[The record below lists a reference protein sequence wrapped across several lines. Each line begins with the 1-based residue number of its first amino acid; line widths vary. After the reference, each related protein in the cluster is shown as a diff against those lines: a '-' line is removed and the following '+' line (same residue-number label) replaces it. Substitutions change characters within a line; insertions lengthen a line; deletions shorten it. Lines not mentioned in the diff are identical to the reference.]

1 MSNKEDLS
9 VSLSTSEEQGNNKQ
23 CVASDSRYTSERP
36 RHDELFKKVMS
47 EPVAAREFLEYY
59 LPASF
64 KSKINLNSVKIEK
77 ESFVTE
83 NLRKRLSDVVYSVS
97 LKQNIDGKNSTDS
110 TTERANN
117 DKAYVYVLIEH
128 QSSSDYWIA
137 FRLWQYMLL
146 LCERHKDANKNNQP
160 KSNATSA
167 KYNKLPLICPIV
179 VYANDKPYNAPR
191 SFWGLFEDSKTA
203 KEMMGD
209 EYLLVD
215 LQKQSDDEIE
225 QKKHLGMMEYMLKHI
240 KARDILN
247 LWQSL
252 LEKFESSIEI
262 DKENG
267 YIYIKW
273 LLWYSDAKVSED
285 KQVELAKII
294 ASYLKKEDQEG
305 LMRTIA
311 DKYIDEGVQK
321 GMVQGM
327 QIGEAKGMQIGRNEG
342 MQIGEAKGKYEVAK
356 NMLANNYSIPEVSR
370 ITGLSIAEIND
381 LLKS

>member
-1 MSNKEDLS
+1 MTNEERNNQQQKIDLS
-9 VSLSTSEEQGNNKQ
+9 TN
-23 CVASDSRYTSERP
+23 SDASERP

-47 EPVAAREFLEYY
+47 EPVAAREFLEHY
-59 LPASF
+59 LPTSF
-64 KSKINLNSVKIEK
+64 KNKINLNSVKIEK

-83 NLRKRLSDVVYSVS
+83 DLRKRLSDVVYSVS
-97 LKQNIDGKNSTDS
+97 LKNDNIKDNTTD
-110 TTERANN
+110 NVDN
-117 DKAYVYVLIEH
+117 DKAYVYVLMH

-146 LCERHKDANKNNQP
+146 LCERRKDANKNNNIKQE
-160 KSNATSA
+160 KD
-167 KYNKLPLICPIV
+167 NKLPLICPIV

-191 SFWGLFEDSKTA
+191 SFWELFEDSKTA
-203 KEMMGD
+203 KGLMSD

-225 QKKHLGMMEYMLKHI
+225 KKQHLGMMEYMLKHI

-252 LEKFESSIEI
+252 LEKFESSIEV
-262 DKENG
+262 DKKNG
-267 YIYIKW
+267 FIYIKW

-294 ASYLKKEDQEG
+294 AKHLNKADQEG

-311 DKYIDEGVQK
+311 DKYIDEGIA
-321 GMVQGM
+321 QGM
-327 QIGEAKGMQIGRNEG
+327 QIGEAKRTM
-342 MQIGEAKGKYEVAK
+342 EVAK
-356 NMLANNYSIPEVSR
+356 NMLSNNYSIPEVAR
-370 ITGLSIAEIND
+370 ITGLSIQELNK

>member
-1 MSNKEDLS
+1 MDNKNAPKDSSE
-9 VSLSTSEEQGNNKQ
+9 LSTADTQERNRNHEQ
-23 CVASDSRYTSERP
+23 VDSDGSNTSERP
-36 RHDELFKKVMS
+36 KHDELFKKVMS
-47 EPVAAREFLEYY
+47 EPVAAREFLEHY
-59 LPASF
+59 LPVTF
-64 KSKINLNSVKIEK
+64 KNKINLSSVKIEK

-83 NLRKRLSDVVYSVS
+83 DLRRRLSDVVYSVS
-97 LKQNIDGKNSTDS
+97 LKQNIDGKNSTD
-110 TTERANN
+110 TTESANN

-179 VYANDKPYNAPR
+179 VYANDKSYNAPR
-191 SFWGLFEDSKTA
+191 SFWELFEDGRTA
-203 KEMMGD
+203 KELMGD

-215 LQKQSDDEIE
+215 LQKQSDNDIE

-262 DKENG
+262 DRENG

-311 DKYIDEGVQK
+311 DKYIDEGMQK

-327 QIGEAKGMQIGRNEG
+327 QIGRNEG
-342 MQIGEAKGKYEVAK
+342 KYERTVEVAK
-356 NMLANNYSIPEVSR
+356 NMLNAGSDIAFISKV
-370 ITGLSIAEIND
+370 TGLSISELNE
-381 LLKS
+381 LLNPKS

>member
-1 MSNKEDLS
+1 MTNKELNQRQQQTD
-9 VSLSTSEEQGNNKQ
+9 VSTDSD
-23 CVASDSRYTSERP
+23 ASNTSERP

-47 EPVAAREFLEYY
+47 EPVAAREFLEHY

-64 KSKINLNSVKIEK
+64 KDKINLNSVKIEK

-83 NLRKRLSDVVYSVS
+83 DLRKRLSDVVYSVS
-97 LKQNIDGKNSTDS
+97 VKKNNIKDS
-110 TTERANN
+110 TTESANN

-146 LCERHKDANKNNQP
+146 LCERHKDANKN
-160 KSNATSA
+160 KSNSTEE
-167 KYNKLPLICPIV
+167 KDNKLPLICPIV

-191 SFWGLFEDSKTA
+191 SFWELFEDSKTA
-203 KEMMGD
+203 KEIMGD

-215 LQKQSDDEIE
+215 LQKQSDNEIE

-252 LEKFESSIEI
+252 LEKFESSIEV

-273 LLWYSDAKVSED
+273 LCDAKVSED

-294 ASYLKKEDQEG
+294 AKHLKKEDQEG
-305 LMRTIA
+305 ELLLINILMRECKKVWSKA
-311 DKYIDEGVQK
+311 CRLGRL
-321 GMVQGM
+321 
-327 QIGEAKGMQIGRNEG
+327 EACRL
-342 MQIGEAKGKYEVAK
+342 GK
-356 NMLANNYSIPEVSR
+356 
-370 ITGLSIAEIND
+370 
-381 LLKS
+381 LKVYRLVETKESMK

>member
-1 MSNKEDLS
+1 MNEKDMSSSKAEDLS
-9 VSLSTSEEQGNNKQ
+9 TNGDTSIANNN
-23 CVASDSRYTSERP
+23 VERP

-47 EPVAAREFLEYY
+47 EPVAAREFLEHY
-59 LPASF
+59 LPVTF

-83 NLRKRLSDVVYSVS
+83 DLRKRFSDVVYSVS
-97 LKQNIDGKNSTDS
+97 LKQNIDGKNSIDS
-110 TTERANN
+110 ATESVHN

-146 LCERHKDANKNNQP
+146 LCERHKDANKNN
-160 KSNATSA
+160 SNATSE
-167 KYNKLPLICPIV
+167 KDKKLPLICPIV

-191 SFWGLFEDSKTA
+191 SFWGLFDDSKTA
-203 KEMMGD
+203 KALMSD

-262 DKENG
+262 DRENG

-311 DKYIDEGVQK
+311 DKYIDEGIA
-321 GMVQGM
+321 QGV
-327 QIGEAKGMQIGRNEG
+327 QIGRNEG
-342 MQIGEAKGKYEVAK
+342 VQIGRNEGVQIGRNEAKYEVAK
-356 NMLANNYSIPEVSR
+356 NMYNAGADISFISKV
-370 ITGLSIAEIND
+370 TGLSISEVNN
-381 LLKS
+381 LK

>member
-1 MSNKEDLS
+1 MTNEEHNNQQQQKD
-9 VSLSTSEEQGNNKQ
+9 LSTS
-23 CVASDSRYTSERP
+23 SDASERP

-47 EPVAAREFLEYY
+47 EPVAAREFLEHY
-59 LPASF
+59 LPVSF
-64 KSKINLNSVKIEK
+64 KNKINLNSVTIEK

-83 NLRKRLSDVVYSVS
+83 DLRKRLSDVVYSVS
-97 LKQNIDGKNSTDS
+97 LKRDNVKDS
-110 TTERANN
+110 TTDSVDNE
-117 DKAYVYVLIEH
+117 KAYIYVLIEH

-146 LCERHKDANKNNQP
+146 LCERHKDANKKNKQ
-160 KSNATSA
+160 KRG
-167 KYNKLPLICPIV
+167 KLPLICPIV

-191 SFWGLFEDSKTA
+191 SFWELFEDSSTA
-203 KEMMGD
+203 KSLMSD

-225 QKKHLGMMEYMLKHI
+225 KKKHLGMMEYILKHI

-252 LEKFESSIEI
+252 LERFESSIEI

-273 LLWYSDAKVSED
+273 LLWYSDAKVDED

-294 ASYLKKEDQEG
+294 AKHLNKTDQEG

-327 QIGEAKGMQIGRNEG
+327 QLGEARGMQIGRNEG
-342 MQIGEAKGKYEVAK
+342 MQLGEAKGKYEVAK
-356 NMLANNYSIPEVSR
+356 NMLSNNYSIPEVSR
-370 ITGLSIAEIND
+370 ITGLSIQELNE

>member
-1 MSNKEDLS
+1 M
-9 VSLSTSEEQGNNKQ
+9 Q
-23 CVASDSRYTSERP
+23 
-36 RHDELFKKVMS
+36 
-47 EPVAAREFLEYY
+47 
-59 LPASF
+59 
-64 KSKINLNSVKIEK
+64 
-77 ESFVTE
+77 
-83 NLRKRLSDVVYSVS
+83 KRLSDVVYSVS
-97 LKQNIDGKNSTDS
+97 LKKNNIKDG
-110 TTERANN
+110 TTESTNN

-146 LCERHKDANKNNQP
+146 LCERHKVVNKKNEQERG
-160 KSNATSA
+160 
-167 KYNKLPLICPIV
+167 KLPLICPIV

-191 SFWGLFEDSKTA
+191 SFWDLFEDSKTA

-225 QKKHLGMMEYMLKHI
+225 KKKHLGMMEYMLKHI

-267 YIYIKW
+267 FIYIKW

-294 ASYLKKEDQEG
+294 AKHLKKEDQEG

-311 DKYIDEGVQK
+311 DKYIDEGIAQ
-321 GMVQGM
+321 
-327 QIGEAKGMQIGRNEG
+327 GMQIGRNEG
-342 MQIGEAKGKYEVAK
+342 MQIGRNEGKYEVAK
-356 NMLANNYSIPEVSR
+356 NMLNAGADISFISKV
-370 ITGLSIAEIND
+370 TGLSISEINK
-381 LLKS
+381 LSGSQ

>member
-1 MSNKEDLS
+1 MTN
-9 VSLSTSEEQGNNKQ
+9 EEHNQKQ
-23 CVASDSRYTSERP
+23 QQTELENSDVSERP

-47 EPVAAREFLEYY
+47 EPVAAREFLEHY
-59 LPASF
+59 LPVSL
-64 KSKINLNSVKIEK
+64 KNKINLNTIKIEK
-77 ESFVTE
+77 ESFITE
-83 NLRKRLSDVVYSVS
+83 DLRKRFSDVVYSVY
-97 LKQNIDGKNSTDS
+97 LKNDNIKDS
-110 TTERANN
+110 TTDKVDN
-117 DKAYVYVLIEH
+117 DKAYVYALIEH
-128 QSSSDYWIA
+128 QSSSDYWMA

-146 LCERHKDANKNNQP
+146 LCERHISKNHNNESNTNNKQERG
-160 KSNATSA
+160 
-167 KYNKLPLICPIV
+167 KLPLICPIV

-191 SFWGLFEDSKTA
+191 SFWELFEDSKTA
-203 KEMMGD
+203 KELMSD

-225 QKKHLGMMEYMLKHI
+225 KKKHLGMMEYMLKHI

-262 DKENG
+262 DKANG
-267 YIYIKW
+267 FIYIKW

-294 ASYLKKEDQEG
+294 AKHLNKTDQEG

-311 DKYIDEGVQK
+311 DKYIDEGIAQ
-321 GMVQGM
+321 
-327 QIGEAKGMQIGRNEG
+327 GMQIGRNEG
-342 MQIGEAKGKYEVAK
+342 MQIGVAKGKYEVAK
-356 NMLANNYSIPEVSR
+356 NMLSAGSDISFISKVTGFSIS
-370 ITGLSIAEIND
+370 EINQ

>member
-1 MSNKEDLS
+1 M
-9 VSLSTSEEQGNNKQ
+9 
-23 CVASDSRYTSERP
+23 
-36 RHDELFKKVMS
+36 
-47 EPVAAREFLEYY
+47 
-59 LPASF
+59 
-64 KSKINLNSVKIEK
+64 IN
-77 ESFVTE
+77 
-83 NLRKRLSDVVYSVS
+83 VVYSVP
-97 LKQNIDGKNSTDS
+97 LKKNNIKDS
-110 TTERANN
+110 TNESANH

-146 LCERHKDANKNNQP
+146 LCERHKDANKNN
-160 KSNATSA
+160 KSNATSE
-167 KYNKLPLICPIV
+167 KDTKLPLICPIV

-191 SFWGLFEDSKTA
+191 NFWELFEDSKTA
-203 KEMMGD
+203 KELMGG

-311 DKYIDEGVQK
+311 DKYIDEGMQK
-321 GMVQGM
+321 GMIQGM

-342 MQIGEAKGKYEVAK
+342 KYEVAK
-356 NMLANNYSIPEVSR
+356 NMLNAGSDIAFISKV
-370 ITGLSIAEIND
+370 TGLSISELNR

>member
-1 MSNKEDLS
+1 M
-9 VSLSTSEEQGNNKQ
+9 NNKNIPKDS
-23 CVASDSRYTSERP
+23 VALSESDTQERNRNHEQVDSDGSNTSERP

-47 EPVAAREFLEYY
+47 EPVAAREFLEHY
-59 LPASF
+59 LPVTF
-64 KSKINLNSVKIEK
+64 KNKINLNSVKIEK

-83 NLRKRLSDVVYSVS
+83 DLRKRLSDVVYSVS
-97 LKQNIDGKNSTDS
+97 LKNDNIKDS
-110 TTERANN
+110 TAESANN

-146 LCERHKDANKNNQP
+146 LCERHKDTNKN
-160 KSNATSA
+160 KSNSA
-167 KYNKLPLICPIV
+167 EEKDNKLPLICPIV

-191 SFWGLFEDSKTA
+191 SFWELFEDCKTA
-203 KEMMGD
+203 KEMMGG

-215 LQKQSDDEIE
+215 LQKQSDNEIE

-252 LEKFESSIEI
+252 LERFESSIEI

-294 ASYLKKEDQEG
+294 AKHLKKEEQEG

-311 DKYIDEGVQK
+311 DKYIDEGIA
-321 GMVQGM
+321 QGM
-327 QIGEAKGMQIGRNEG
+327 QIGRSEG

-356 NMLANNYSIPEVSR
+356 NMLNAGSDIAFISKVTGISIQ
-370 ITGLSIAEIND
+370 EINK
-381 LLKS
+381 LSGSQ

>member
-1 MSNKEDLS
+1 MNNKNMPKDSSE
-9 VSLSTSEEQGNNKQ
+9 LSTADTQERNRNHEQ
-23 CVASDSRYTSERP
+23 VDSDGSNTSERP
-36 RHDELFKKVMS
+36 KHDELFKKVMS
-47 EPVAAREFLEYY
+47 EPVAAREFLEHY
-59 LPASF
+59 LPVTF
-64 KSKINLNSVKIEK
+64 KSKININSVKIEK

-83 NLRKRLSDVVYSVS
+83 DLRKRLSDVVYSVS

-110 TTERANN
+110 TNDDNVDN

-146 LCERHKDANKNNQP
+146 LCERHKDANKNKN
-160 KSNATSA
+160 SVA
-167 KYNKLPLICPIV
+167 KEKDNKLPLICPIV

-191 SFWGLFEDSKTA
+191 SFWELFEDGKTA
-203 KEMMGD
+203 KELMGD

-252 LEKFESSIEI
+252 LEKFESSIEV
-262 DKENG
+262 DKKNG

-311 DKYIDEGVQK
+311 DKYIDEGIA
-321 GMVQGM
+321 QGM

-342 MQIGEAKGKYEVAK
+342 MQIGRNEGKYEVAK
-356 NMLANNYSIPEVSR
+356 NMLNAGSDISFISKV
-370 ITGLSIAEIND
+370 TGLSISELNR
-381 LLKS
+381 LLKP

>member
-1 MSNKEDLS
+1 MTNEEHNQRKQQSELS
-9 VSLSTSEEQGNNKQ
+9 ANNDTSA
-23 CVASDSRYTSERP
+23 ASDTSERP

-47 EPVAAREFLEYY
+47 EPIAAREFLEHY
-59 LPASF
+59 LPVSF
-64 KSKINLNSVKIEK
+64 KNKINLGSVKIEK

-83 NLRKRLSDVVYSVS
+83 DLRKRLSDVVYSVS

-110 TTERANN
+110 AIDNVDN
-117 DKAYVYVLIEH
+117 DKAYIYVLIEH

-146 LCERHKDANKNNQP
+146 LCERHKDANKN
-160 KSNATSA
+160 KSNATSE
-167 KYNKLPLICPIV
+167 KDNKLPLICPIV

-191 SFWGLFEDSKTA
+191 SFWELFEDSKTA
-203 KEMMGD
+203 KELMGD

-215 LQKQSDDEIE
+215 LQKQSDNEIE
-225 QKKHLGMMEYMLKHI
+225 QKKHLGMMEYILKHI

-311 DKYIDEGVQK
+311 DKYIDEG
-321 GMVQGM
+321 
-327 QIGEAKGMQIGRNEG
+327 IARGMQIGRNEG
-342 MQIGEAKGKYEVAK
+342 MQIGEAKRTIEVAK
-356 NMLANNYSIPEVSR
+356 NMLNAGSDIAFISKV
-370 ITGLSIAEIND
+370 TGLSIFELNR
-381 LLKS
+381 LLKP

>member
-1 MSNKEDLS
+1 MTNEELNQRQQQTDLS
-9 VSLSTSEEQGNNKQ
+9 TNSNANDTGDNSASEH
-23 CVASDSRYTSERP
+23 P

-47 EPVAAREFLEYY
+47 EPVAAREFLEHY
-59 LPASF
+59 LPVSF
-64 KSKINLNSVKIEK
+64 KNKINLSSVKIEK

-83 NLRKRLSDVVYSVS
+83 DLRKRLSDVVYSVS
-97 LKQNIDGKNSTDS
+97 LKNDNIKDS
-110 TTERANN
+110 NAEKSVHN
-117 DKAYVYVLIEH
+117 DKAYIYVLIEH

-137 FRLWQYMLL
+137 FRLWQYMIL
-146 LCERHKDANKNNQP
+146 LCERHKDAHKNN
-160 KSNATSA
+160 SNSA
-167 KYNKLPLICPIV
+167 KEKDNKLPLICPVV

-191 SFWGLFEDSKTA
+191 SFWELFEDSKTA
-203 KEMMGD
+203 KELMGG

-215 LQKQSDDEIE
+215 LQQQSDNEIE

-252 LEKFESSIEI
+252 LERFKSSIEI

-285 KQVELAKII
+285 KQAKLASII
-294 ASYLKKEDQEG
+294 ATHLNKADQEG

-327 QIGEAKGMQIGRNEG
+327 QIGEAKGMQL
-342 MQIGEAKGKYEVAK
+342 GEAKGKYEVAK
-356 NMLANNYSIPEVSR
+356 NMLAADSDPDFISKV
-370 ITGLSIAEIND
+370 TGLSITEINK
-381 LLKS
+381 LKD

>member
-1 MSNKEDLS
+1 MTN
-9 VSLSTSEEQGNNKQ
+9 EEHNQKQ
-23 CVASDSRYTSERP
+23 QQTELENSGVSERP

-47 EPVAAREFLEYY
+47 EPIAAREFLEHY
-59 LPASF
+59 LPVSF
-64 KSKINLNSVKIEK
+64 KNKINLNSVKIEK

-83 NLRKRLSDVVYSVS
+83 DLKKRFSDVVYSVS
-97 LKQNIDGKNSTDS
+97 LKNDNVKDS
-110 TTERANN
+110 TTDSVDN

-146 LCERHKDANKNNQP
+146 LCERHKDANKGNNKQERD
-160 KSNATSA
+160 
-167 KYNKLPLICPIV
+167 KLPLICPIV

-191 SFWGLFEDSKTA
+191 SFWELFEDSNTA
-203 KEMMGD
+203 KTLMLD

-225 QKKHLGMMEYMLKHI
+225 KKKHLGMMEYMLKHI

-252 LEKFESSIEI
+252 LERFKSSIEI

-273 LLWYSDAKVSED
+273 LLWYSDAKVDAD
-285 KQVELAKII
+285 KQAELAKII
-294 ASYLKKEDQEG
+294 AKHLNKADGEG

-311 DKYIDEGVQK
+311 DKYIDEGIA
-321 GMVQGM
+321 QGM
-327 QIGEAKGMQIGRNEG
+327 QIGKNEG
-342 MQIGEAKGKYEVAK
+342 KHERTMEVAK
-356 NMLANNYSIPEVSR
+356 NMLSNNYSIPEISR
-370 ITGLSIAEIND
+370 ITGLSISEINN
-381 LLKS
+381 LLKA

>member
-1 MSNKEDLS
+1 M
-9 VSLSTSEEQGNNKQ
+9 TSEHNNQ
-23 CVASDSRYTSERP
+23 QQQQVASDSSGSHDRP

-47 EPVAAREFLEYY
+47 EPVAAREFLEHY

-64 KSKINLNSVKIEK
+64 KDKINLDSVKIEK
-77 ESFVTE
+77 ESFVTDS
-83 NLRKRLSDVVYSVS
+83 LRKRLSDVVYSVS
-97 LKQNIDGKNSTDS
+97 LKHDNLKGATSDNVD
-110 TTERANN
+110 N
-117 DKAYVYVLIEH
+117 DKAYVYLLLEH

-146 LCERHKDANKNNQP
+146 LCERHKDANKKNNIKQE
-160 KSNATSA
+160 KA
-167 KYNKLPLICPIV
+167 KLPLICPIV

-191 SFWGLFEDSKTA
+191 SFWELFEDSSTA
-203 KEMMGD
+203 KELMGD

-215 LQKQSDDEIE
+215 LQKQSDGEIE
-225 QKKHLGMMEYMLKHI
+225 KKRHLGMMEYMLKHI

-273 LLWYSDAKVSED
+273 LLWYSDTKVSED
-285 KQVELAKII
+285 KQVELAQII
-294 ASYLKKEDQEG
+294 AKHLNKADQEG

-311 DKYIDEGVQK
+311 DKYIDEGIAQ
-321 GMVQGM
+321 
-327 QIGEAKGMQIGRNEG
+327 GMQIGRNEG
-342 MQIGEAKGKYEVAK
+342 MQIGRNEGKYERNIEVAK
-356 NMLANNYSIPEVSR
+356 NLLAQNIDIKTISVA
-370 ITGLSIAEIND
+370 TGLTVDEINK
-381 LLKS
+381 LKNS

>member
-1 MSNKEDLS
+1 MR
-9 VSLSTSEEQGNNKQ
+9 Q
-23 CVASDSRYTSERP
+23 A
-36 RHDELFKKVMS
+36 
-47 EPVAAREFLEYY
+47 
-59 LPASF
+59 
-64 KSKINLNSVKIEK
+64 
-77 ESFVTE
+77 
-83 NLRKRLSDVVYSVS
+83 
-97 LKQNIDGKNSTDS
+97 
-110 TTERANN
+110 
-117 DKAYVYVLIEH
+117 
-128 QSSSDYWIA
+128 
-137 FRLWQYMLL
+137 
-146 LCERHKDANKNNQP
+146 
-160 KSNATSA
+160 
-167 KYNKLPLICPIV
+167 LICPIV

-191 SFWGLFEDSKTA
+191 SFWELFEDSKTA
-203 KEMMGD
+203 KDMMGD

-225 QKKHLGMMEYMLKHI
+225 KKKHLGMMEYMLKHI

-285 KQVELAKII
+285 KQVELASII
-294 ASYLKKEDQEG
+294 AKHLKKEDQEE

-327 QIGEAKGMQIGRNEG
+327 QIGEARG
-342 MQIGEAKGKYEVAK
+342 MQIGEAKRTMEVAK
-356 NMLANNYSIPEVSR
+356 NMLSNNYSIPEVSR
-370 ITGLSIAEIND
+370 ITGLSISELNTINLTNKKD
-381 LLKS
+381 S

>member
-1 MSNKEDLS
+1 MVRED
-9 VSLSTSEEQGNNKQ
+9 G
-23 CVASDSRYTSERP
+23 
-36 RHDELFKKVMS
+36 
-47 EPVAAREFLEYY
+47 
-59 LPASF
+59 
-64 KSKINLNSVKIEK
+64 
-77 ESFVTE
+77 
-83 NLRKRLSDVVYSVS
+83 
-97 LKQNIDGKNSTDS
+97 TDS
-110 TTERANN
+110 TSKNIDN

-137 FRLWQYMLL
+137 FRFWQYMLL
-146 LCERHKDANKNNQP
+146 LCERHKDIAKNNN
-160 KSNATSA
+160 KH
-167 KYNKLPLICPIV
+167 KRGKLPLICPIV
-179 VYANDKPYNAPR
+179 VYANDKPYNAPK
-191 SFWGLFEDSKTA
+191 SLWELFDD
-203 KEMMGD
+203 KEQARLLMGD

-252 LEKFESSIEI
+252 LEKFASSIEI

-273 LLWYSDAKVSED
+273 LLWYSDAKVSEY

-294 ASYLKKEDQEG
+294 ASYLNKEDQEG
-305 LMRTIA
+305 LMRTVA

-327 QIGEAKGMQIGRNEG
+327 QIGRNE
-342 MQIGEAKGKYEVAK
+342 EKYEVAK

-370 ITGLSIAEIND
+370 ITGLTVDEIGK
-381 LLKS
+381 LKNS

>member
-1 MSNKEDLS
+1 MGNEEHNQRQQQTDI
-9 VSLSTSEEQGNNKQ
+9 STN
-23 CVASDSRYTSERP
+23 SDAGDTRDNAERP
-36 RHDELFKKVMS
+36 KHDELFKKVMS
-47 EPVAAREFLEYY
+47 EPVAAREFLEHY
-59 LPASF
+59 LPTSF
-64 KSKINLNSVKIEK
+64 KNKINLDSIKIEK

-83 NLRKRLSDVVYSVS
+83 DLRKRLSDVIYSVS
-97 LKQNIDGKNSTDS
+97 LKKSNIKDS
-110 TTERANN
+110 TADNIANE
-117 DKAYVYVLIEH
+117 KAYVYVLIEH

-146 LCERHKDANKNNQP
+146 LCERHKDANKNN
-160 KSNATSA
+160 SNATLE
-167 KYNKLPLICPIV
+167 KDKKLPLICPVV

-191 SFWGLFEDSKTA
+191 IFWELFEDSKTA
-203 KEMMGD
+203 KELMGD
-209 EYLLVD
+209 KYLLVD

-247 LWQSL
+247 LWHSL
-252 LEKFESSIEI
+252 LEKFASSIEI

-321 GMVQGM
+321 GMIQ
-327 QIGEAKGMQIGRNEG
+327 GMQIGRNEG
-342 MQIGEAKGKYEVAK
+342 MQIG
-356 NMLANNYSIPEVSR
+356 
-370 ITGLSIAEIND
+370 
-381 LLKS
+381 

>member
-1 MSNKEDLS
+1 
-9 VSLSTSEEQGNNKQ
+9 
-23 CVASDSRYTSERP
+23 
-36 RHDELFKKVMS
+36 MS
-47 EPVAAREFLEYY
+47 EPVAAREFLEHY
-59 LPASF
+59 LPVTF
-64 KSKINLNSVKIEK
+64 KSKINLGSVKIEK

-83 NLRKRLSDVVYSVS
+83 DLRKRLSDVVYSVS

-110 TTERANN
+110 ATDNVDN

-146 LCERHKDANKNNQP
+146 LCERHKDANKN
-160 KSNATSA
+160 KSNAT
-167 KYNKLPLICPIV
+167 KEKDNKLPLICPIV

-191 SFWGLFEDSKTA
+191 SFWELFEDGKAA
-203 KEMMGD
+203 KELMGG

-215 LQKQSDDEIE
+215 LQKQSDNEIE

-262 DKENG
+262 DKANG

-327 QIGEAKGMQIGRNEG
+327 QIGEAKGMQIGEAKG
-342 MQIGEAKGKYEVAK
+342 MQIGRNEGKYEVAK
-356 NMLANNYSIPEVSR
+356 NMLNAGSDIAFISKV
-370 ITGLSIAEIND
+370 TGLSISELNR

>member
-1 MSNKEDLS
+1 MTNEELNPRQQQSE
-9 VSLSTSEEQGNNKQ
+9 LSTNND
-23 CVASDSRYTSERP
+23 ASAAGDNSASERP

-47 EPVAAREFLEYY
+47 EPVAAREFLEHY
-59 LPASF
+59 LPVSF
-64 KSKINLNSVKIEK
+64 KNKINLSSVKIEK
-77 ESFVTE
+77 ESFVTDS
-83 NLRKRLSDVVYSVS
+83 LRKKFSDVVYSVS
-97 LKQNIDGKNSTDS
+97 LKKHDIKDSATDN
-110 TTERANN
+110 ADN

-146 LCERHKDANKNNQP
+146 LCERHKDANKN
-160 KSNATSA
+160 KSNGAA
-167 KYNKLPLICPIV
+167 EKDNKLPLICPIV

-191 SFWGLFEDSKTA
+191 NFWELFDDSKTA
-203 KEMMGD
+203 KELMGD

-215 LQKQSDDEIE
+215 LQKQSDNEIE

-262 DKENG
+262 DKQNG

-294 ASYLKKEDQEG
+294 AKHLKKEDQEG

-311 DKYIDEGVQK
+311 DKYIDEGIA
-321 GMVQGM
+321 QGM
-327 QIGEAKGMQIGRNEG
+327 QIGEARGV
-342 MQIGEAKGKYEVAK
+342 QIGEAKRTIEVAK
-356 NMLANNYSIPEVSR
+356 NMLNAGSDISFISKV
-370 ITGLSIAEIND
+370 TGLSISELNR
-381 LLKS
+381 LLKP

>member
-1 MSNKEDLS
+1 MNEKDISSSKEEDLS
-9 VSLSTSEEQGNNKQ
+9 TNSDAD
-23 CVASDSRYTSERP
+23 VASNDASVSSNNGTSERP
-36 RHDELFKKVMS
+36 KHDELFKKVMS
-47 EPVAAREFLEYY
+47 EPVAAREFLEHY
-59 LPASF
+59 LPVSF
-64 KSKINLNSVKIEK
+64 KNKINLDSIKIEK

-83 NLRKRLSDVVYSVS
+83 DLRKRLSDVVYSVS
-97 LKQNIDGKNSTDS
+97 LKKNNIKDS
-110 TTERANN
+110 TTESVNH
-117 DKAYVYVLIEH
+117 DKAYIYVLIEH

-146 LCERHKDANKNNQP
+146 LCERHKDANKN
-160 KSNATSA
+160 KSNI
-167 KYNKLPLICPIV
+167 KQGKDNKLPLICPIV
-179 VYANDKPYNAPR
+179 VYSNNKPYNAPR
-191 SFWGLFEDSKTA
+191 SFWELFEDSNTA

-252 LEKFESSIEI
+252 FEKFESSIEI

-285 KQVELAKII
+285 KQVELARII
-294 ASYLKKEDQEG
+294 AKHLKKEDQEK

-327 QIGEAKGMQIGRNEG
+327 QIGEAKG
-342 MQIGEAKGKYEVAK
+342 KYEAMTLVAK
-356 NMLANNYSIPEVSR
+356 NLLAQNIDIKTISVA
-370 ITGLSIAEIND
+370 TGLTVDEIGK
-381 LLKS
+381 LKNG

>member
-1 MSNKEDLS
+1 MDNKNTQKDSSE
-9 VSLSTSEEQGNNKQ
+9 LSTADTQERNRNHEQ
-23 CVASDSRYTSERP
+23 VDSDGSNTSERP
-36 RHDELFKKVMS
+36 KHDELFKKVMS
-47 EPVAAREFLEYY
+47 EPVAAREFLEHY
-59 LPASF
+59 LPVTF
-64 KSKINLNSVKIEK
+64 KNKINLSSVKIEK

-83 NLRKRLSDVVYSVS
+83 DLRKRLSDVVYSVS
-97 LKQNIDGKNSTDS
+97 LKKHNIKDS
-110 TTERANN
+110 TTDNVEN
-117 DKAYVYVLIEH
+117 DKACIYVLIEH
-128 QSSSDYWIA
+128 QSSSDDWIA
-137 FRLWQYMLL
+137 LRLWQYMLL
-146 LCERHKDANKNNQP
+146 LCGRHKDANKT
-160 KSNATSA
+160 KSNSA
-167 KYNKLPLICPIV
+167 KEKDNKLPLICPIV

-191 SFWGLFEDSKTA
+191 SFWELFEDSKTA

-262 DKENG
+262 DKQNG

-294 ASYLKKEDQEG
+294 AKHLKKEDQEG

-311 DKYIDEGVQK
+311 DKYIDEGIA
-321 GMVQGM
+321 QGM
-327 QIGEAKGMQIGRNEG
+327 QIGEAKGMQIGEAKG

-356 NMLANNYSIPEVSR
+356 NMLSNNYSIPEVAR
-370 ITGLSIAEIND
+370 ITGLSIAKIND